1 MIKINK
7 ISHLLARGIVVL
19 FALAGLSTSANNVN
33 ESKTTSANMPLNESN
48 EFNKQYNIA
57 FAKLNN
63 ESSALSH
70 MDNPYN
76 VFIKKIT
83 GNKSELNDEEKLL
96 FAKRD
101 RFKKCQSIVLGFIPI
116 ASRSK
121 NFTENGGMTKDE
133 LLGSLS
139 RQYDLDYPFSVKDSK
154 DSDKAHRQLFFKKG
168 WEYRGKGEDGVRD
181 FFDTCLNLP
190 VEMYIRTYK

>member
-1 MIKINK
+1 MKIFSK
-7 ISHLLARGIVVL
+7 ISVCVFMSLV
-19 FALAGLSTSANNVN
+19 ALGSFNVSADMSVQ
-33 ESKTTSANMPLNESN
+33 ELN

-57 FAKLNN
+57 FAQFNN
-63 ESSALSH
+63 ESSALTY

-83 GNKSELNDEEKLL
+83 GNKSELNDEEKLF

-101 RFKKCQSIVLGFIPI
+101 RFKKCQSILSGFIPI

-133 LLGSLS
+133 FLASLS
-139 RQYDLDYPFSVKDSK
+139 KQYDLDYPFSVKDSK
-154 DSDKAHRQLFFKKG
+154 DRDKAHRQLFFKKG
-168 WEYRGKGEDGVRD
+168 WEYRGKGEDGIRD

-190 VEMYIRTYK
+190 VEMYIKTYE